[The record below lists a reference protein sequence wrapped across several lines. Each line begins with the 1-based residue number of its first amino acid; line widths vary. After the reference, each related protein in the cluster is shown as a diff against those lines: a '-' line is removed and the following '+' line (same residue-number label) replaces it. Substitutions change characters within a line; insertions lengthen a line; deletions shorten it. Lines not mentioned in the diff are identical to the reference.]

1 MAQSIKQRAWEGGDG
16 VDVETEELKI
26 VDISEVNKDNIL
38 DDAVFYWLFDMGDEV
53 ERFRTKSLLEELA
66 RGYKCLTEFKGL
78 FTAHQKEYNKQQK
91 EIAESTGND
100 NKKKGYKTNFGDK
113 YPMLYSG
120 VWIADKNG
128 VCTYSEKGKTLA
140 CYHRQFL

>member
-1 MAQSIKQRAWEGGDG
+1 M
-16 VDVETEELKI
+16 DVETEELKI

-66 RGYKCLTEFKGL
+66 RACKCLTEFKGL

-100 NKKKGYKTNFGDK
+100 NKKK
-113 YPMLYSG
+113 
-120 VWIADKNG
+120 
-128 VCTYSEKGKTLA
+128 
-140 CYHRQFL
+140 R